1 MKFSRLDDTQ
11 YPNIGNVDVY
21 AFRNT
26 FDYTRWVAGT
36 ELHMVNVLWDSSYSN
51 VVSFDSDKKRDEW
64 FDSIDNKANVT
75 LMSNVRAIP
84 DAQVKIPLPYDVA
97 SKYNYLYIDLPI
109 ATSNGAMI
117 DNETDDG
124 NRRWYF
130 FVDGISYLSPNST
143 AVSVTIDVWTCF
155 ANSVDIEYLMLE
167 RGHAPVTMVTPEQYL
182 SAPAENCKYLL
193 APDVNLDTTYR
204 NAKSRFMPVMNG
216 EKFVCIAST
225 IPPSSISS
233 CGTVSN
239 TKDATFSNPTYSDS
253 GARYGY
259 QLVVNGFGFGDGRD
273 MSGVACSS
281 GNASDRSGLVCNN
294 VTMYAFRTSDSGFLD
309 DCISTVPGFIQGIV
323 GCFVITGELIT
334 LGTAHGVA
342 GHTIWEVRAAQ
353 PYMQDVSLSKSDFG
367 FPREYSEYAKLYTY
381 PYSYLQVTDNSGET
395 YDIRIEET
403 DGLTLRT
410 AASLAFPYVNV
421 RSFLDGVR
429 GSGHSSYTVH
439 RLDGSAVTKD
449 MPNADW
455 FEYCFDMGIPTYA
468 IYMDARTEYLLGSY
482 NRAMSNARRSALVGY
497 HNSVRSANT
506 AMQNAIDSSNTGN
519 ANAKSSN
526 STQEGNVNA
535 SMSTMVSN
543 MENTNAT
550 TRANA
555 DLAIACA
562 TANTARG
569 VTAAIN
575 NNTTTIN
582 QSYTATLNANNV
594 TAQSTSTENQATSSA
609 AFNSGISGIIG
620 SAGSGAVTGAMVAGG
635 PGALAGLG
643 AGIATGV
650 ANWIGANM
658 NAQTTVNANEQIA
671 AITESSNTAI
681 FNNNANASQI
691 TTVESGNCS
700 KDQTTNTNNCT
711 SSQTNNSIATYK
723 RNTENNAATG
733 NANAARTRSTGD
745 ANADRTTAT
754 SNANSGYTRE
764 VSVLNS
770 KETLENAQNG
780 SKAALMDAAMG
791 RPTRLT
797 DYSGDMAPDAYGT
810 RGMQIKVK
818 TQGAASIAMAGD
830 AFARYGYTLNQVWNV
845 RDTGFKLMKHFTYW
859 KASDV
864 WVRDTGNTGNYVNRQ
879 ISDILTSGVTVWGN
893 PDEIGRVSI
902 YDNQ

>member
-51 VVSFDSDKKRDEW
+51 VVGFDSDKKRDEW
-64 FDSIDNKANVT
+64 FDSIDDKAAVT

-109 ATSNGAMI
+109 ATSSGTMI

-204 NAKSRFMPVMNG
+204 NAKSRFMPVMDG
-216 EKFVCIAST
+216 ERFVCIAST
-225 IPPSSISS
+225 IPPSNISS

-239 TKDATFSNPTYSDS
+239 TGDATFSAPTYSDS
-253 GARYGY
+253 GDRYGY

-273 MSGVACSS
+273 MSGVACAS

-294 VTMYAFRTSDSGFLD
+294 VTMYAFRASDSGFLD

-323 GCFVITGELIT
+323 GCFVLTGELIA
-334 LGTAHGVA
+334 LGTSHSVA
-342 GHTIWEVRAAQ
+342 GHTIWEVRAEQ
-353 PYMQDVSLSKSDFG
+353 PYMRDVTLSKSDFG

-403 DGLTLRT
+403 DGLALRT

-429 GSGHSSYTVH
+429 GRGHSSYTVH
-439 RLDGSAVTKD
+439 RLDGSTMTKS

-455 FEYCFDMGIPTYA
+455 FDYCFDMGIPTYA
-468 IYMDARTEYLLGSY
+468 IYVDARTEYLLGSY
-482 NRAMSNARRSALVGY
+482 NSSMSNARRSALVGY

-506 AMQNAIDSSNTGN
+506 AMQNAIDAADTGN
-519 ANAKSSN
+519 ANAKASN

-543 MENTNAT
+543 MLNTNAT
-550 TRANA
+550 TRANT
-555 DLAIACA
+555 DLSIALATNNNNRAISGALHTLNYSNSQAYDNVALSNTLAGQTVDNENKQA
-562 TANTARG
+562 TA
-569 VTAAIN
+569 VT
-575 NNTTTIN
+575 
-582 QSYTATLNANNV
+582 NAN
-594 TAQSTSTENQATSSA
+594 AI
-609 AFNSGISGIIG
+609 GDIIT
-620 SAGSGAVTGAMVAGG
+620 SAGQGAASMAAGG
-635 PGALAGLG
+635 PELMLAG
-643 AGIATGV
+643 GV
-650 ANWIGANM
+650 AG
-658 NAQTTVNANEQIA
+658 
-671 AITESSNTAI
+671 AITGTVKAFTAKYDTSVTTGTNTSVYNNTKAY
-681 FNNNANASQI
+681 NENAYHNNANASTQI
-691 TTVESGNCS
+691 TAENNNVSM
-700 KDQTTNTNNCT
+700 DQTSNTNACT
-711 SSQTNNSIATYK
+711 DSQTNNNIATYK
-723 RNTENNAATG
+723 KNTENNAATG
-733 NANAARTRSTGD
+733 NANATRTRSTGD
-745 ANADRTTAT
+745 ANADRTTTT

-770 KETLENAQNG
+770 KETLENTQNG
-780 SKAALMDAAMG
+780 SKAALLDAAMG

-810 RGMQIKVK
+810 RGVQIKVK
-818 TQGAASIAMAGD
+818 TQGAASITMAGD

-879 ISDILTSGVTVWGN
+879 ISDILTSGVTVWGD